1 MKPVFR
7 LLLLTL
13 LVPAGLI
20 VESCQSTRSA
30 TTSRMLKFNF
40 EKGKGY
46 DYEMIVN
53 LDQEVDGRTMQMDMS
68 NYYSMTVSEDD
79 GNLKT
84 ITTRFERFK
93 INMEMMGFTIELDS
107 EHPIAEG
114 KDSITAKLN
123 KVNAALAAIK
133 GRQFRMKVNA
143 EGKVEEIS
151 GLKGMAGAIAD
162 SLGLDEK
169 QKQLMAARFDQQF
182 NDKEVQGQFEQ
193 VFNILPNKEVKVGDS
208 WKKTINAGSMFRGSA
223 MTSTY
228 TVDEIEG
235 DMVTLEEKTQVQPN
249 GQTGMSGTISG
260 TLVVD
265 SRTGLV
271 VNADRDITLSMTQG
285 GKEVTMKGKSKIKGK
300 AL

>member
-1 MKPVFR
+1 MKPVYR
-7 LLLLTL
+7 LLLLAL

-30 TTSRMLKFNF
+30 TASRMLKFNF

-53 LDQEVDGRTMQMDMS
+53 LDQEVGGRTVQMDMA
-68 NYYSMTVSEDD
+68 NYYSMTVSDDD
-79 GNLKT
+79 GKLKT

-93 INMEMMGFTIELDS
+93 INMDVMGFAMEIDS
-107 EHPIAEG
+107 DKPVTEG
-114 KDSITAKLN
+114 RDSMTAKLN
-123 KVNAALAAIK
+123 KVTSALAAIK
-133 GRQFRMKVNA
+133 GRQFTMKVNA
-143 EGKVEEIS
+143 EGKVEELS
-151 GLKGMAGAIAD
+151 GLRGMAAAIAD

-169 QKQLMAARFDQQF
+169 QKQQMVARFDQQF

-193 VFNILPNKEVKVGDS
+193 VLYILPNREVKVGDS
-208 WKKTINAGSMFRGSA
+208 WKKTITGGSMYRGST

-235 DMVTLEEKTQVQPN
+235 DMVTLEEKTKVEPA
-249 GQTGMSGTISG
+249 GQGGMNGTITG

-271 VNADRDITLSMTQG
+271 VNADRDISLSLTG
-285 GKEVTMKGKSKIKGK
+285 NGKPITMKGKSKVKGK